1 MGNVPS
7 RKVIRKNK
15 DDYNNIPQEDSNIIP
30 AELTGNGFCIRAD
43 SSVKIIGCR
52 PYLDE
57 EVSTYIFPTDWEEA
71 DRVQMCHFILK
82 KLLDGSYAA
91 NLSDIIKP
99 DSKILDIGC
108 GPGHWCFEVAQQFP
122 EAEVYGVDIVSSFPN
137 EIKPSNCYFQLCN
150 VLEGLPF
157 ANDEFDYVFMRHMI
171 PAFKKDQ
178 WAPLFDEIMRV
189 LKPGGVV
196 ESVEFEWAA
205 KSMGPVHT
213 QFLTQWFEM
222 TSKARSMDFQ
232 FTSKLEQTI
241 KDTGFQNVTCIRK
254 AVPLGKWDEK
264 LGSVTEI
271 WTANLA
277 QMAAGMK
284 SLSAQIMGIS
294 EEEWTNL
301 VDSILQEFDEYR
313 TYHEHL
319 IILATK

>member
-15 DDYNNIPQEDSNIIP
+15 DDNIPQEDPNIIP
-30 AELTGNGFCIRAD
+30 ADLTGNGICIRAD
-43 SSVKIIGCR
+43 SSVKIIGGR

-57 EVSTYIFPTDWEEA
+57 EVSTYICPTDWEEA

-82 KLLDGSYAA
+82 KLLDGNYAA

-108 GPGHWCFEVAQQFP
+108 GPVAQQFP

-157 ANDEFDYVFMRHMI
+157 PNNEFDYVFMRHMI
-171 PAFKKDQ
+171 PALKKDQ
-178 WAPLFDEIMRV
+178 WVPLFDEIMRV

-196 ESVEFEWAA
+196 ESVEFEWGA

-213 QFLTQWFEM
+213 QLVTQWY
-222 TSKARSMDFQ
+222 
-232 FTSKLEQTI
+232 
-241 KDTGFQNVTCIRK
+241 TGFQNVTCIRK
-254 AVPLGKWDEK
+254 FVPLGKWDEK
-264 LGSVTEI
+264 LGNITEI

-284 SLSAQIMGIS
+284 SLSAQILGIT
-294 EEEWTNL
+294 EEEWMNT
-301 VDSILQEFDEYR
+301 VDTMLQEFDEYR
-313 TYHEHL
+313 TYQEHL